1 MITKASHW
9 RYERKQILFIG
20 VKNMNLS
27 ELVGKEIVNI
37 VSGERLGVIGECD
50 IIIDETTGKILAL
63 SIPRERGFFGI
74 KRDRGDLEIP
84 WRNVKKI
91 GNDMIIIEYDGI
103 Y

>member
-1 MITKASHW
+1 
-9 RYERKQILFIG
+9 
-20 VKNMNLS
+20 MNLS
-27 ELVGKEIVNI
+27 ELAGKEIVNL

-63 SIPRERGFFGI
+63 SIPRERGFLGI
-74 KRDRGDLEIP
+74 RRDRGDLEIP